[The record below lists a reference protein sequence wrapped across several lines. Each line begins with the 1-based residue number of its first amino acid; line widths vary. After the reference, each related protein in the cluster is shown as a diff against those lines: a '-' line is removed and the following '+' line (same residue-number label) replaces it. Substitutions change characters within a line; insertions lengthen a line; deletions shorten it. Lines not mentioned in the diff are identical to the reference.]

1 MLKLTQGEI
10 REMICNDA
18 AEDCTNAPR
27 ETAYALN
34 HLNKVAYSVGKY
46 GINGGVVHDPKTGKL
61 YAIVGRCTNLFIIF

>member
-1 MLKLTQGEI
+1 MTKLTLREI
-10 REMICNDA
+10 RAMIRSGA

-34 HLNKVAYSVGKY
+34 HLDKVAYSAGKY
-46 GINGGVVHDPKTGKL
+46 GINGGLAHDPKTGKL